1 MASAD
6 PRVDAYIAKAPAFA
20 QPILKHLRKLIHE
33 ACPAVQETIKW
44 GVPFFDYKG
53 ALCSMASF
61 KAHCGF
67 GLWKE
72 KLIPDPKGY
81 IKTGAEGAAGSFGK
95 ITTLKE
101 LPPDKVLLQFIKAAC
116 KLNDDGVKAAPPVK
130 KKAEAPVETPE
141 DLLQALKKNKKAA
154 AAFEAFPPSHRKEYI
169 RWIIEAK
176 AEAAR
181 NRRIETAIEWIAE
194 GKGRNWKYQKQA

>member
-20 QPILKHLRKLIHE
+20 QPILKHLRKLVHE
-33 ACPAVQETIKW
+33 ACPDVQETIKW

-53 ALCSMASF
+53 SLCSMASF

-67 GLWKE
+67 GFWKE

-116 KLNDDGVKAAPPVK
+116 KLNDDGVKAAPSRHRTGKNTLPGSSK
-130 KKAEAPVETPE
+130 QKRKPPAK
-141 DLLQALKKNKKAA
+141 DALKQRSN
-154 AAFEAFPPSHRKEYI
+154 
-169 RWIIEAK
+169 
-176 AEAAR
+176 
-181 NRRIETAIEWIAE
+181 
-194 GKGRNWKYQKQA
+194 G